1 MSRVDELCKVYAE
14 KSDAEL
20 LTLSDGFEDLTDDAQ
35 QALTQVMQE
44 RGLERAEPGVAETF
58 EREVKEGALGA
69 DEVCVYTFN
78 DALSAKEALRILD
91 EAGVDVR
98 AVDWNELDPQE
109 SQNMPLLRIGVVVF
123 RDQEREARKALHDG
137 MGLFPQAEVDD
148 PFAQLGSL
156 MVVGFFER
164 ADALIAAR
172 ALGEKGI
179 SYVWKDD
186 RDDETATADEVT
198 IEVKGTRLDEAQA
211 VVEKALG
218 E

>member
-1 MSRVDELCKVYAE
+1 MSRLEELCKVYAE
-14 KSDAEL
+14 KSDTEL
-20 LTLSDGFEDLTDDAQ
+20 LALNDGFGDLTETAQ

-44 RGLERAEPGVAETF
+44 RGLEAAGGESAEVVAE
-58 EREVKEGALGA
+58 RSEGAL
-69 DEVCVYTFN
+69 
-78 DALSAKEALRILD
+78 ILD

-109 SQNMPLLRIGVVVF
+109 SQNMPLMRIGVVVF
-123 RDQEREARKALHDG
+123 RDQEREARKVLHDG

-156 MVVGFFER
+156 MMVGFFER

-186 RDDETATADEVT
+186 RDDETATTDEVT

>member
-1 MSRVDELCKVYAE
+1 MEELCKVYAE
-14 KSDAEL
+14 KSDTEL
-20 LTLSDGFEDLTDDAQ
+20 LALNDGFGDLTETAQ

-44 RGLERAEPGVAETF
+44 RGLEAGSGDVAEVVA
-58 EREVKEGALGA
+58 ERSEGALTA

-78 DALSAKEALRILD
+78 DALQAKEALRILD

-109 SQNMPLLRIGVVVF
+109 SQNMPQMRIGVVVF
-123 RDQEREARKALHDG
+123 RDQEREARKVLHDG

-156 MVVGFFER
+156 MMVGFFER

-186 RDDETATADEVT
+186 RDDETATTDEVT

>member
-1 MSRVDELCKVYAE
+1 MSRLEELCKVYAE
-14 KSDAEL
+14 KSDTEL
-20 LTLSDGFEDLTDDAQ
+20 LALNDGFGDLTETAQ

-44 RGLERAEPGVAETF
+44 RGLEAAGGESAEVVAE
-58 EREVKEGALGA
+58 RSEGALTA
-69 DEVCVYTFN
+69 EEVCIYTFN

-109 SQNMPLLRIGVVVF
+109 SQNMPLMRIGVVVF
-123 RDQEREARKALHDG
+123 RDQEREARKVLHDG

-156 MVVGFFER
+156 MMVGFFER

-186 RDDETATADEVT
+186 RDDETATTDEVT